1 MSHGPWHDHYQPI
14 DNEKDEDSD
23 KSTFKE
29 ISKRHVTFYKWGMRR
44 HGMTHKKRMTKTK
57 TRRMGKSKTLVTF
70 VFVKILPSYQSDNK
84 EWHWTESLA
93 MFIHSCSEFVPHY
106 LSQLFHRRLKSTA
119 RKSLMDCLRIMSMR
133 WDIFCILEVLSG
145 TLSVS
150 YDDVCCIQQY
160 SVIGILHFSC
170 WYNVYFP
177 LLTRLT
183 WVTKQIDWFE
193 KAKVKVSLLAKTLLK
208 EPPAHS
214 QGGEGVGKQS
224 TSSQHLWW
232 CWISWLICETCTSMS
247 TKWVDTGCVYWWW
260 WHRNY
265 SWHY

>member
-1 MSHGPWHDHYQPI
+1 MVLVPYNQSQHCRVSYPSDLWPPRPGWLVMSHGSWPDHDQPI

-57 TRRMGKSKTLVTF
+57 TRRMGKSKSLVTF

-133 WDIFCILEVLSG
+133 WNIFCILEVLSG

-170 WYNVYFP
+170 WYNVY
-177 LLTRLT
+177 L
-183 WVTKQIDWFE
+183 V
-193 KAKVKVSLLAKTLLK
+193 
-208 EPPAHS
+208 
-214 QGGEGVGKQS
+214 
-224 TSSQHLWW
+224 
-232 CWISWLICETCTSMS
+232 
-247 TKWVDTGCVYWWW
+247 
-260 WHRNY
+260 
-265 SWHY
+265 